1 MKKVL
6 LYLFI
11 LALPFAGIAQ
21 KSQRYKIALIDLMLL
36 KRQKLSALPLAKELN
51 ADGIEIDMG
60 GLGNRE
66 TFDNKLTIDSVRTQY
81 LQKAKELN
89 LEIPSLAMTGYYAQS
104 FCGRE
109 QYKASIADCIATMKQ
124 MNVKTAFLPLGI
136 QCDLKKNPEKRPS
149 VVARLKE
156 AGMMAQDAGVVI
168 AIETALSAKEEV
180 ALLKE
185 IGSPAIRIYFNFSN
199 PLKEGRD
206 LHKELR
212 ILGAKNIAMIHCTNK
227 DSVWLQNDP
236 QLDLYRVKKTLDQM
250 KWCGWL
256 VVERSRDAQ
265 YPRDV
270 KYNYGANVSYLKKV
284 FQSQTAKH

>member
-1 MKKVL
+1 MKKIL
-6 LYLFI
+6 LYILI
-11 LALPFAGIAQ
+11 LALPFAGMAQ

-66 TFDNKLTIDSVRTQY
+66 TFDNKLAIDSIQEQY
-81 LQKAKELN
+81 LQKVKALN
-89 LEIPSLAMTGYYAQS
+89 LEIPALAMTGYYAQS
-104 FCGRE
+104 YCGRE
-109 QYKASIADCIATMKQ
+109 HYKESIADCIATMKQ

-149 VVARLKE
+149 VVTRLRE
-156 AGMMAQDAGVVI
+156 AGKMAQDAGVVI

-180 ALLKE
+180 TLLKE
-185 IGSPAIRIYFNFSN
+185 IGSPAVKIYFNFSN

-206 LHKELR
+206 LYKELR

-236 QLDLYRVKKTLDQM
+236 QLDLYKVKKILDQM
-250 KWCGWL
+250 KWSGWL

-265 YPRDV
+265 HPRDV
-270 KYNYGANVSYLKKV
+270 KYNYGANVAYLKKI
-284 FQSQTAKH
+284 FQ